1 MTKKR
6 YYRTNTNIYDNITN
20 TPYYS
25 IRDIKKE
32 EYNVLFI
39 VSGKN
44 TSKNI
49 IDLLNEQEERI
60 NELELENAK
69 HIGDGEWD
77 IRDITYG
84 HGKFRLEEWGE
95 RYHQFYDGDK
105 PLEDETVVSLLF
117 ENDKL
122 KQQIETKNQ
131 QIKELE
137 TEQNQVQKVL
147 TDYFNRYTKMAVE
160 LRGDKYGNGV
170 CHNVTEVIMEIA
182 DKLDINII
190 DDGDDGNERRSTI

>member
-1 MTKKR
+1 MTENKR
-6 YYRTNTNIYDNITN
+6 YKVAIYDEKAISGYCVLDLEKPSQTARLKYNNVFIGTKEGC
-20 TPYYS
+20 
-25 IRDIKKE
+25 DIVCE
-32 EYNVLFI
+32 
-39 VSGKN
+39 
-44 TSKNI
+44 
-49 IDLLNEQEERI
+49 LLNEQEERI
-60 NELELENAK
+60 KELELENAK

-131 QIKELE
+131 QIKKLE
-137 TEQNQVQKVL
+137 TENEWLKQSNKNLGKIAYPMQQYNG
-147 TDYFNRYTKMAVE
+147 DVE
-160 LRGDKYGNGV
+160 
-170 CHNVTEVIMEIA
+170 
-182 DKLDINII
+182 
-190 DDGDDGNERRSTI
+190 